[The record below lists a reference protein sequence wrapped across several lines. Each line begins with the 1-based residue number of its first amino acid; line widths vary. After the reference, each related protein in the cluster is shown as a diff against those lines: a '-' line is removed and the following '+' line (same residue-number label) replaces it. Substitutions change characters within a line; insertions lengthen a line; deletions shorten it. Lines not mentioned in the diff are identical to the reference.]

1 MIKTLF
7 VFIVITSSIT
17 AEARLDDLFN
27 EHTSIKDP
35 FSLRDPFQEPRLRTE
50 KSRKRKQR
58 IGGVWDNIPTLDNGV
73 TFDQLIIKGVLI
85 GKDRRVMV
93 TVGDKDVV
101 YTLSEG
107 EQLGSSGTEIKAI
120 LPGGIILVEKITNI
134 YGEDEYIETV
144 VPISK

>member
-1 MIKTLF
+1 VINVLILVLTLF
-7 VFIVITSSIT
+7 TYE
-17 AEARLDDLFN
+17 AEAKLDDLFN
-27 EHTSIKDP
+27 EHTSLKDP
-35 FSLRDPFQEPRLRTE
+35 FSLRDPFQEPKLRTE

-58 IGGVWDNIPTLDNGV
+58 IGGVWDNIPTLDGTV
-73 TFDQLIIKGVLI
+73 TVDQLVIKGVLI

-93 TVGDKDVV
+93 SVGNGGEV

-107 EQLGSSGTEIKAI
+107 QILGTSGTEIKAI